1 MTQRDSS
8 VRRVAYVMSR
18 FPTVSETFI
27 LREMNEL
34 ERQGWQVGLFPLI
47 LERPSVVHR
56 EALPWSARARQIGP
70 LSRAAIR
77 AHGRYLR
84 RRPKDLLSVWGR
96 VLQAHVREPGVLLR
110 ALAMLPVSVAMAD
123 EMQRRGYRHVHAHFA
138 TYPLLA
144 AWVAHRLA
152 DVDYSVTVHAHDIFV
167 SQAML
172 AEKLADALL
181 IVAIS
186 QFNREY
192 LVREIDP
199 RLDPR
204 IRVIHCGIES
214 SVYRRGPRRDL
225 NDRLDLLCIGSL
237 MPYKGHEFLLQAC
250 RMLVDRGVPFT
261 LRLVGDGPRR
271 MELVAMTSAWGL
283 DDDVEFLG
291 ARTQEEVA
299 GLLASSNVY
308 VQPSIL
314 TATGQMEGIPVALM
328 EALAAELPAVST
340 DLSGVPEL
348 IRAGQT
354 GWLVPPKDPRAL
366 ADALEAIRSD
376 PARAL
381 QLAAQGRD
389 LVRAEFDLRRN
400 VQMLGAQFLAVDAG
414 PGPA

>member
-18 FPTVSETFI
+18 FPTVTETFI

-34 ERQGWQVGLFPLI
+34 ERQGWEVGLFPLI
-47 LERPSVVHR
+47 LERPSVVHPDAR
-56 EALPWSARARQIGP
+56 PWSARARRAGP
-70 LSRAAIR
+70 LSRAALR
-77 AHGRYLR
+77 AHARYLR
-84 RRPKDLLSVWGR
+84 RRPRDLLSVWGR
-96 VLQAHVREPGVLLR
+96 VLQAHVREPEVLLR

-123 EMQRRGYRHVHAHFA
+123 EVERRGYRHVHAHFA

-144 AWVAHRLA
+144 AWVAHRLT
-152 DVDYSVTVHAHDIFV
+152 DVEYSVTVHAHDIFV
-167 SQAML
+167 SHAML
-172 AEKLADALL
+172 AEKLADARL

-199 RLDPR
+199 RLGPR
-204 IRVIHCGIES
+204 IEVIHCGIEPS
-214 SVYRRGPRRDL
+214 AYRRGPRRDVS
-225 NDRLDLLCIGSL
+225 DRLDLLCIGSL

-250 RMLVDRGVPFT
+250 RILVDRGIP
-261 LRLVGDGPRR
+261 LRLQLVGDGPLRT
-271 MELVAMTSAWGL
+271 ELVALTAEYGL
-283 DDDVEFLG
+283 DADVEFLG

-299 GLLASSNVY
+299 GLLATSNVY

-314 TATGQMEGIPVALM
+314 TGTGQMEGIPVALM

-340 DLSGVPEL
+340 ALSGVPEL
-348 IRAGQT
+348 IRSGQT
-354 GWLVPPKDPRAL
+354 GWLVPPEDPSAL

-376 PARAL
+376 PARAQ

-400 VQMLGAQFLAVDAG
+400 VQMLGAKFLDLEASVAS
-414 PGPA
+414 A